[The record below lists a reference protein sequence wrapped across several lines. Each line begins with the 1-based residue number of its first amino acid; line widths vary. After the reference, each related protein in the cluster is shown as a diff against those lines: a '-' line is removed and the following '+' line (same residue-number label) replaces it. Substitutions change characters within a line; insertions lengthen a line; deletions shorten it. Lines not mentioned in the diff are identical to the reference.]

1 MDGAWRVDDAWMAG
15 GWMVDGWWMDDGV
28 AYIPESII
36 IDILDGCMLG
46 G

>member
-1 MDGAWRVDDAWMAG
+1 MGLDLIGY
-15 GWMVDGWWMDDGV
+15 DGV